1 LALGRGR
8 ATHRAGF
15 KGLEVEDAR
24 PGEAI
29 RRTIRSDGRLGAMSS
44 FFEPPPPPPEPP
56 PEPPR
61 RPWAGARDAVIGRT
75 VALNLVIARSDK
87 AALWIPAVTAFLDG
101 FEFDVELRG
110 RLDDE
115 EFGHPFF
122 FAHHPRR
129 RRRRTPEE
137 GLDPELLR
145 LGIQF
150 SDGRKATNIES
161 RMPFPMAG
169 EPDEPPEGPVLF
181 PRGGGGGDGRWSQGF
196 WVWPLPPE
204 GPLAFVC
211 EWPAADI
218 PETRSEIDSVL
229 VRDAAAEAVILWS
242 DVETRSG
249 AGGIVWSS

>member
-1 LALGRGR
+1 
-8 ATHRAGF
+8 
-15 KGLEVEDAR
+15 
-24 PGEAI
+24 
-29 RRTIRSDGRLGAMSS
+29 MSS
-44 FFEPPPPPPEPP
+44 FFEPPPPLPEPP
-56 PEPPR
+56 QRPER

-75 VALNLVIARSDK
+75 VALNLVIGRSDK
-87 AALWIPAVTAFLDG
+87 AALWIPAVTAFPDG

-110 RLDDE
+110 RIDEE

-122 FAHHPRR
+122 VAHHPR

-150 SDGRKATNIES
+150 SDGRKATNIEN
-161 RMPFPMAG
+161 RMRFPMPG

-218 PETRSEIDSVL
+218 PETRNDIDSAL
-229 VRDAAAEAVILWS
+229 VRNAAAEAEILWS
-242 DVETRSG
+242 DVETRSDSGGWTGYAAQRVLPASPPG
-249 AGGIVWSS
+249 APPDPANPDAPTT